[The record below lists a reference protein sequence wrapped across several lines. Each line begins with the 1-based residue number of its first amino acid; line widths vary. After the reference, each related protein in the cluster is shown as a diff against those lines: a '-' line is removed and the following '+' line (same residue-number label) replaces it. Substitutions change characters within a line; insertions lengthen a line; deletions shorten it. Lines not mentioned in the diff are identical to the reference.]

1 MKSLEDYLKLPYA
14 IETKRES
21 DGSYFIKVKE
31 LPGCMSVGESI
42 EEAYAMI
49 EDAKADWIQ
58 SCLDDGRVIPEP
70 EEEDPKAYSGKFMV
84 RISSRLHREL
94 SDTAEEYGVSLNHL
108 VSEALS
114 QDNGII
120 KSQRKTI
127 EHLLSKVSPV
137 PAMMGEKRGSY
148 EMAGMLAQWAP
159 MDARSRPRPSTTSLA
174 KVQKPRRNNTR

>member
-1 MKSLEDYLKLPYA
+1 MKSLEDYLKLPYT
-14 IETKRES
+14 IETKKES

-70 EEEDPKAYSGKFMV
+70 EKDDTKAYSGKFMV
-84 RISSRLHREL
+84 RISPILHREL

-108 VSEALS
+108 VTEMLS
-114 QDNGII
+114 QGNGIM
-120 KSQRKTI
+120 KSQQKTLDQ
-127 EHLLSKVSPV
+127 LLSKVSPIPV
-137 PAMMGEKRGSY
+137 MTGERRGTIEMPTMGAK
-148 EMAGMLAQWAP
+148 WAP
-159 MDARSRPRPSTTSLA
+159 LAANSRPVSPTTLLT
-174 KVQKPRRNNTR
+174 KVHKPRRNSTQ